1 MLHLLIREIAIHEDI
16 SESRCSIKVV
26 IHFSFV
32 GF

>member
-16 SESRCSIKVV
+16 AKSRCSITMV